1 MAKCFDQIFDFKK
14 IGNINFNIIKVNGS
28 VYIKKAVY
36 MDFAKCAHWNYCK
49 NSIAITIN
57 TSVYSPWDRD
67 QIGIKLGTWYISKVI
82 EFM

>member
-1 MAKCFDQIFDFKK
+1 
-14 IGNINFNIIKVNGS
+14 
-28 VYIKKAVY
+28 